1 MNNSI
6 HELIETLGR
15 LKAEIEWDYSLEYQV
30 ALEETIAILKEC
42 ANGRSTEEN
51 R

>member
-1 MNNSI
+1 MNNSL
-6 HELIETLGR
+6 HELIETLER

-30 ALEETIAILKEC
+30 ALEKTIEVLKNV
-42 ANGRSTEEN
+42 ANGQCTEEN